1 MRRLVLAPLAIV
13 LSLSFSF
20 PVPVWAAGAK
30 PRVARK
36 ASLRTGLIV
45 THDDELVRAV
55 KKKDRGAL
63 ERLAERMGPGHL
75 GEALHRPD
83 AAVAEAALVALPLTR
98 GAVLEIGAV
107 TDLLESSNAALAAA
121 AARVLG
127 QLLDGAEPGALD
139 DWEVPPDMVER
150 ACNGLRGLATRP
162 EAAVTARVA
171 AISAVASASLVC
183 PAASGELAALLR
195 DSVPAVR
202 RATALVL
209 RPEEKRANSA
219 LRDVVRDPERL
230 VVSAAV
236 ATLCR
241 DEPADGSGTGAPF
254 KTDAPSGAVVEQAR
268 VMAPSRGTPAAD
280 AVEMLGCLAR
290 AATPL
295 DKTIL
300 DQVRRGPASPLRDR
314 AAELMNAS
322 DRLRTQ

>member
-1 MRRLVLAPLAIV
+1 MLRLVLAPLALV
-13 LSLSFSF
+13 LSL
-20 PVPVWAAGAK
+20 PVAASAAGAK

-36 ASLRTGLIV
+36 ASLRTGLIL

-55 KKKDRGAL
+55 KKRDRGAL

-83 AAVAEAALVALPLTR
+83 PAVAEAALVALPLTR

-107 TDLLESSNAALAAA
+107 TDLLESSNPSIAAS

-171 AISAVASASLVC
+171 AISAVASASVVC

-195 DSVPAVR
+195 DPVPAVR

-241 DEPADGSGTGAPF
+241 DEPADGSGAGAPF
-254 KTDAPSGAVVEQAR
+254 KTDPPASAVVEQAR
-268 VMAPSRGTPAAD
+268 VMSMSRGTPAAD

-290 AATPL
+290 AATPM
-295 DKTIL
+295 DKQIL
-300 DQVRRGPASPLRDR
+300 DQLRRGPASPLRDR

>member
-1 MRRLVLAPLAIV
+1 M
-13 LSLSFSF
+13 
-20 PVPVWAAGAK
+20 
-30 PRVARK
+30 
-36 ASLRTGLIV
+36 
-45 THDDELVRAV
+45 THDDELVHAV

-75 GEALHRPD
+75 GEALHRSDP
-83 AAVAEAALVALPLTR
+83 AVAEAALVALPLTR

-107 TDLLESSNAALAAA
+107 TDLLESPNAAISAA

-139 DWEVPPDMVER
+139 DWEVPPDMVDR

-171 AISAVASASLVC
+171 AISAVASASVVC

-195 DSVPAVR
+195 DPVPAVR

-209 RPEEKRANSA
+209 RPEERRASSA

-241 DEPADGSGTGAPF
+241 DEPADGSGAGAPF
-254 KTDAPSGAVVEQAR
+254 KTDAPPAAVV
-268 VMAPSRGTPAAD
+268 
-280 AVEMLGCLAR
+280 
-290 AATPL
+290 
-295 DKTIL
+295 
-300 DQVRRGPASPLRDR
+300 
-314 AAELMNAS
+314 
-322 DRLRTQ
+322 

>member
-1 MRRLVLAPLAIV
+1 MRCRSSAGPAP
-13 LSLSFSF
+13 
-20 PVPVWAAGAK
+20 GAK
-30 PRVARK
+30 PRVVRK
-36 ASLRTGLIV
+36 ASLRTGLIM

-83 AAVAEAALVALPLTR
+83 PAVVEAALVALPLTR

-150 ACNGLRGLATRP
+150 ACNGLRGLATRAD
-162 EAAVTARVA
+162 AAVTARVA
-171 AISAVASASLVC
+171 AISAVASASMLC
-183 PAASGELAALLR
+183 PAASGELASLLR
-195 DSVPAVR
+195 DPVPAVR

-209 RPEEKRANSA
+209 RPEERRANGA

-241 DEPADGSGTGAPF
+241 DEPADGSGAGAPV
-254 KTDAPSGAVVEQAR
+254 KTDAPAVAGGRAGAASWR
-268 VMAPSRGTPAAD
+268 RRAGRRPPTPSRCSAVSRAPPRPPTSRSWISCAAGRRRRC
-280 AVEMLGCLAR
+280 AIAR
-290 AATPL
+290 P
-295 DKTIL
+295 
-300 DQVRRGPASPLRDR
+300 S
-314 AAELMNAS
+314 
-322 DRLRTQ
+322 